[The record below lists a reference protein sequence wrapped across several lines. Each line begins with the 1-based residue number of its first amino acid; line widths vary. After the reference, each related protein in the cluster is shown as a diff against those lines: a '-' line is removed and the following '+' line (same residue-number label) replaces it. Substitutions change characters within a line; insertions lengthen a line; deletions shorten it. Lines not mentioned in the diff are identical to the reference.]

1 MSSVLEDTLE
11 EVALKKLANLEN
23 LPIKDQEAEVESI
36 RKLVNLKVEQQKAD
50 VEYDDKEVRLEH
62 DQKRLELE
70 EEEHDLRMNQAEDE
84 KKKSKFNIFLR
95 VLEAVVIPVGSALL
109 SAGLFVG
116 TRNRYMVAEYG
127 KDPYGA
133 MTSRGGQ
140 KILNKGMDLLEVKK
154 I

>member
-1 MSSVLEDTLE
+1 MSSILEEKLE
-11 EVALKKLANLEN
+11 EVALKKLENLEN
-23 LPIKDQEAEVESI
+23 LPAQEQEAEVESI

-50 VEYDDKEVRLEH
+50 VDYDDKEVRLEM

-70 EEEHDLRMNQAEDE
+70 EEDHNLRMTQAEDE
-84 KKKSKFNIFLR
+84 KKKSRFGTFLR
-95 VLEAVVIPVGSALL
+95 ILEAVVIPVGSALL
-109 SAGLFVG
+109 SASLFVG
-116 TRNRYMVAEYG
+116 TRNRYMIAEYG

-154 I
+154 V